1 MRRVSVD
8 VGGLVGRS
16 LDCSDP
22 VIVGMIVKKEV
33 EGSDVGIEEG
43 NVTE

>member
-16 LDCSDP
+16 LDCSDT